1 MGFLKKLFGGGKPK
15 PYVDKNGIYF
25 YVVCDNCKTAVKVR
39 ASKSSDL
46 NRTEDGLSWH
56 KTIVDSKCFRPMHAV
71 VQFDHDYVV
80 IDQEITGGR
89 FITEA
94 VYKEMEAE
102 LNLPKSASNLEEE

>member
-39 ASKSSDL
+39 ANKLSDL
-46 NRTEDGLSWH
+46 NRTEDGFSWH
-56 KTIVDSKCFRPMHAV
+56 KTIVDSKCFRPMHTV
-71 VQFDHDYVV
+71 VQFDHDYAI
-80 IDQEITGGR
+80 IDQEIKGGD

-94 VYKEMEAE
+94 VYEEMEAE
-102 LNLPKSASNLEEE
+102 RKRPKPVDDSEEE

>member
-15 PYVDKNGIYF
+15 PYVDKNGLYF

-39 ASKSSDL
+39 ANKSSDL
-46 NRTEDGLSWH
+46 NRTEDGFSWH

-71 VQFDHDYVV
+71 VQLDYDYEL
-80 IDQEITGGR
+80 ISEEIENGR

-94 VYKEMEAE
+94 IYQEQQTG
-102 LNLPKSASNLEEE
+102 